1 MKTNNKQTEKT
12 NSSVPVIVLAIVI
25 ILALGGSVFLGIKGM
40 GFGGKVKSQ
49 VSQDEVDKAR
59 AKLRANAEEEKD
71 IYTTAFKDDVT
82 WSPGS
87 DPATSENKKA
97 EDGATANAAAG
108 EYIFPNSDKEYLT
121 DADVSSLSKENLR
134 LARNEILARHGRI
147 FNSADLKTYFES
159 KSWYSGT
166 VAPEEFDANMES
178 RLNDAERANIEMI
191 KKYE

>member
-1 MKTNNKQTEKT
+1 M
-12 NSSVPVIVLAIVI
+12 
-25 ILALGGSVFLGIKGM
+25 
-40 GFGGKVKSQ
+40 
-49 VSQDEVDKAR
+49 
-59 AKLRANAEEEKD
+59 
-71 IYTTAFKDDVT
+71 T

-87 DPATSENKKA
+87 DPATSENKNA

>member
-1 MKTNNKQTEKT
+1 MKTKNKQTEKT

-59 AKLRANAEEEKD
+59 AKLRANAEGEKD
-71 IYTTAFKDDVT
+71 IYATAFKDDVT

-87 DPATSENKKA
+87 DPATSENKNA

-108 EYIFPNSDKEYLT
+108 EYIFPNSDKAYLT

-159 KSWYSGT
+159 KSWYSGS

>member
-1 MKTNNKQTEKT
+1 MKTEKKQTEKT

-25 ILALGGSVFLGIKGM
+25 ILALAGSVFLGIKGL

-49 VSQDEVDKAR
+49 VSQDEIDQAR
-59 AKLRANAEEEKD
+59 AKMRANAEGEKD
-71 IYTTAFKDDVT
+71 IYVTAFKEDVT
-82 WSPGS
+82 WTPGS
-87 DPATSENKKA
+87 DPATAENKKA
-97 EDGATANAAAG
+97 EDGTTANAAAR

-121 DADVSSLSKENLR
+121 DADVSGLSKADLR

-147 FNSADLKTYFES
+147 FNSADLKTYFEG

>member
-1 MKTNNKQTEKT
+1 M
-12 NSSVPVIVLAIVI
+12 SIP
-25 ILALGGSVFLGIKGM
+25 
-40 GFGGKVKSQ
+40 
-49 VSQDEVDKAR
+49 
-59 AKLRANAEEEKD
+59 
-71 IYTTAFKDDVT
+71 
-82 WSPGS
+82 
-87 DPATSENKKA
+87 
-97 EDGATANAAAG
+97 AG

-121 DADVSSLSKENLR
+121 DADVSGLSKADLR

-147 FNSADLKTYFES
+147 FNSADLKTYFEG

>member
-1 MKTNNKQTEKT
+1 MKTKNKQTGKRD
-12 NSSVPVIVLAIVI
+12 SSVPIIVLAIVI

-49 VSQDEVDKAR
+49 VSQDEIDKAR
-59 AKLRANAEEEKD
+59 AKLRANAEEEND
-71 IYTTAFKDDVT
+71 IYVTAFKEDVT
-82 WSPGS
+82 WSPNS
-87 DPATSENKKA
+87 EPETSENKKA
-97 EDGATANAAAG
+97 EAGENTVDG

-121 DADVSSLSKENLR
+121 DADVSGLSKSELR

-147 FNSADLKTYFES
+147 FTSDDLKTYFES

-166 VAPEEFDANMES
+166 VAPEEFDANMDS